1 MKYIKTYE
9 ENAYKFVDKSTGD
22 IIIFNNNKFIFCI
35 YYYTKFTYYSSVL
48 GFDDNNFVVANEKE
62 KLIDKIIK
70 PDIYFIEH
78 EDFEEQDLYSL
89 RHFFITSHLI
99 ASKISVYDLAKYCGT
114 SLQQIS
120 NTYDNVK
127 MEEISKKMLSYS
139 FKFDKNNN
147 IILDDDINDM
157 GKMQESLE
165 TVLNRSSEIND
176 THTR

>member
-78 EDFEEQDLYSL
+78 EDYFYEFLEYAYSRL
-89 RHFFITSHLI
+89 FIPMVSNIFREYNKYPKLKELI
-99 ASKISVYDLAKYCGT
+99 NIY
-114 SLQQIS
+114 
-120 NTYDNVK
+120 N
-127 MEEISKKMLSYS
+127 ESKKFGL
-139 FKFDKNNN
+139 
-147 IILDDDINDM
+147 
-157 GKMQESLE
+157 
-165 TVLNRSSEIND
+165 
-176 THTR
+176 